1 MHYISQFKTRI
12 VEGELRC
19 KELRAYLE
27 KINSKMNVWLCEDG
41 SGINTKVEL
50 DPLTNQ
56 IVGIVLPF
64 NSENGMPISFTFL
77 ADSAEKMRKH
87 MEERTSTHVY
97 IVLAQPL
104 IQNAPP
110 FILQIFG
117 TDNKFTAQNVLQ
129 RWNWTA
135 AELKKWVKE

>member
-56 IVGIVLPF
+56 LVGIVLPF
-64 NSENGMPISFTFL
+64 NSKNGMPISFTFL

-117 TDNKFTAQNVLQ
+117 TDNTFTAQNVLQ

-135 AELKKWVKE
+135 AELKK

>member
-50 DPLTNQ
+50 DPSTNQ
-56 IVGIVLPF
+56 LVGIVLPF
-64 NSENGMPISFTFL
+64 NFENGMPISFTFL

-117 TDNKFTAQNVLQ
+117 TDNKFTAHNVLQ

-135 AELKKWVKE
+135 AELKK